1 MTPTSR
7 LSQLIKLQLSS
18 RHAAQNTTDGFTLT
32 ELMVTLAI
40 VGILSAVALP
50 NFLSQSDKAKASEA
64 KQTIASGLKQAQAQF
79 VEDGAEPQTAASA
92 MNARY
97 GTPENETTL
106 FNYSGQWSSPIY
118 MITAVGNNNDAGLK
132 SKTLKGCANFTTGK
146 VRMQS
151 LLDEE
156 KIPNC
161 L

>member
-18 RHAAQNTTDGFTLT
+18 RHAAQNATDGFTLT

-64 KQTIASGLKQAQAQF
+64 KQTIASSLKQAQAQF
-79 VEDGAEPQTAASA
+79 VEDGSA
-92 MNARY
+92 PKTRSDEMNEQY
-97 GTPENETTL
+97 GTPRDGATL
-106 FNYSGQWSSPIY
+106 FNYSGDWANPIY
-118 MITAVGNNNDAGLK
+118 TISARGNSNDSGITNKV
-132 SKTLKGCANFTTGK
+132 LKGCANFNTGK
-146 VRMQS
+146 VDMQS
-151 LLDEE
+151 LLDETTA
-156 KIPNC
+156 PNC